1 MAGMKDTSYLK
12 EYIVY
17 RKIQDKKNLTSD
29 EAKRISKSFIKMPQK
44 LKKNI
49 TTYFDDLLLPIQ
61 SETGA
66 IQKREEDLICQNISG
81 ALFATISNRHL
92 NQIFSKDETYSK
104 GEIICEENVPGYE
117 MYFIKEGEV
126 TVHISGQIAS
136 LGPGEI
142 FGEIGLFY
150 NTVRSATIK
159 AASEETKLG
168 VLTRKGLENL
178 FKDCHSYAYDLVYRL
193 YSILPDRL
201 RNMDEKYRSAI
212 RNLQLIFE
220 GDELDLPNIDHMQ
233 IRDKWEKAN
242 FFPTLSQDEAKRIFR
257 ENKIFDADQY
267 IFAEGDQGEGAY
279 YILEGKVKVVALSSI
294 SGEIILG
301 ELGVGEIFGEMA
313 LIDERPRSA
322 SVVTMAPCKLG
333 FINKVLFNEFIET
346 RTDLAFRLMNFIC
359 LSLFRHILRLNEFYS
374 NIKKE

>member
-1 MAGMKDTSYLK
+1 
-12 EYIVY
+12 
-17 RKIQDKKNLTSD
+17 
-29 EAKRISKSFIKMPQK
+29 
-44 LKKNI
+44 
-49 TTYFDDLLLPIQ
+49 
-61 SETGA
+61 
-66 IQKREEDLICQNISG
+66 
-81 ALFATISNRHL
+81 
-92 NQIFSKDETYSK
+92 
-104 GEIICEENVPGYE
+104 
-117 MYFIKEGEV
+117 
-126 TVHISGQIAS
+126 
-136 LGPGEI
+136 
-142 FGEIGLFY
+142 
-150 NTVRSATIK
+150 
-159 AASEETKLG
+159 
-168 VLTRKGLENL
+168 
-178 FKDCHSYAYDLVYRL
+178 
-193 YSILPDRL
+193 
-201 RNMDEKYRSAI
+201 MDEKYRSAI

-220 GDELDLPNIDHMQ
+220 GDELDLPMIDHMQ

-346 RTDLAFRLMNFIC
+346 RTDLAFRLMNFI
-359 LSLFRHILRLNEFYS
+359 
-374 NIKKE
+374 